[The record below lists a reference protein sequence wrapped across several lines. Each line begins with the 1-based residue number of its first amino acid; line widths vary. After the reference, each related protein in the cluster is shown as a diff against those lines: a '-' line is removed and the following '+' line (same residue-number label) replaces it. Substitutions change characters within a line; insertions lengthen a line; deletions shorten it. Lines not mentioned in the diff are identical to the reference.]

1 MTKLEQLL
9 ANLTAIDAKIDELL
23 AADTLT
29 DEAKAEHDKLVNTD
43 RPAAVKAIET
53 EKNRLTDAAKRKAE
67 RDAIATA
74 AQAAAVQAAPQRQT
88 SATAGT
94 PDPEH
99 PENANDEAP
108 AVFNRIPAVH
118 TGRASI
124 IPKNIRRTGRLRAF
138 RGNVNGFS
146 ADERAYRFGMWALAR
161 ISQNMPGR
169 YSFKQAIAWVDK
181 NIAAVGGN
189 DVSGNYNLIPEEFGT
204 DIIDLREKYGKARKL
219 LRVLPMTSDTR
230 TDPRRQGG
238 LTAYFVS
245 EGGAGTESSK
255 VWDNVRLTAKEVMVL
270 SRYTNQLNADAV
282 INIGD
287 DLAYEISYA
296 YANKEDDC
304 AFNGTGASTYGA
316 IQGVRAKLAD
326 CDGAGTASAGLTTM
340 TSNAW
345 TSATLKDFQL
355 LVGKLPEYA
364 DTEEACW
371 VCHRAFYY
379 GVMQVLELAAG
390 GVTAAEVQ
398 TGDRRP
404 RPLFLG
410 YPVEFSQVWPSTNAA
425 TQVSVALGD
434 FSLGARFGDRQ
445 LDEIA
450 FSEHASIGGENVF
463 ERNQVAIRGIER
475 FDINV
480 HDVGTAST
488 PGPIVGMTT

>member
-1 MTKLEQLL
+1 
-9 ANLTAIDAKIDELL
+9 
-23 AADTLT
+23 
-29 DEAKAEHDKLVNTD
+29 
-43 RPAAVKAIET
+43 
-53 EKNRLTDAAKRKAE
+53 
-67 RDAIATA
+67 
-74 AQAAAVQAAPQRQT
+74 
-88 SATAGT
+88 
-94 PDPEH
+94 
-99 PENANDEAP
+99 
-108 AVFNRIPAVH
+108 
-118 TGRASI
+118 
-124 IPKNIRRTGRLRAF
+124 
-138 RGNVNGFS
+138 
-146 ADERAYRFGMWALAR
+146 
-161 ISQNMPGR
+161 
-169 YSFKQAIAWVDK
+169 
-181 NIAAVGGN
+181 
-189 DVSGNYNLIPEEFGT
+189 
-204 DIIDLREKYGKARKL
+204 
-219 LRVLPMTSDTR
+219 
-230 TDPRRQGG
+230 
-238 LTAYFVS
+238 
-245 EGGAGTESSK
+245 
-255 VWDNVRLTAKEVMVL
+255 
-270 SRYTNQLNADAV
+270 
-282 INIGD
+282 
-287 DLAYEISYA
+287 
-296 YANKEDDC
+296 
-304 AFNGTGASTYGA
+304 
-316 IQGVRAKLAD
+316 
-326 CDGAGTASAGLTTM
+326 M